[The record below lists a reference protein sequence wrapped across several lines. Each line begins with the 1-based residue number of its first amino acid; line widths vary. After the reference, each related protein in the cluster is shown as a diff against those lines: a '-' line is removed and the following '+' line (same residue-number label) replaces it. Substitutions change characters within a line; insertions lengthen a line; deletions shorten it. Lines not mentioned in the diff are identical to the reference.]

1 MDKERHSMGISLLR
15 SMSKRRRRKVERKIF
30 KNWHG
35 EALLK
40 ESFKAFPISNGMK
53 LQLEKFGKTLIS
65 RELGSEAFKA
75 FQSTLRELSPGEEL
89 EIDFSGVLTLSPS
102 WADEFLSPLLDQLG
116 ERLVL
121 LPSDNLS
128 VQATVK
134 ILQEANRKKF
144 KFG

>member
-1 MDKERHSMGISLLR
+1 
-15 SMSKRRRRKVERKIF
+15 
-30 KNWHG
+30 
-35 EALLK
+35 
-40 ESFKAFPISNGMK
+40 MK

-75 FQSTLRELSPGEEL
+75 FQSTLRELPKAEQL

-102 WADEFLSPLLDQLG
+102 WADEFLSPLLNLIG

-128 VQATVK
+128 VQATLN
-134 ILQEANRKKF
+134 ILQEANGKSF
-144 KFG
+144 

>member
-1 MDKERHSMGISLLR
+1 
-15 SMSKRRRRKVERKIF
+15 
-30 KNWHG
+30 
-35 EALLK
+35 
-40 ESFKAFPISNGMK
+40 MK
-53 LQLEKFGKTLIS
+53 LQLGKFGETLIS

-75 FQSTLRELSPGEEL
+75 FQPTLRELSPSEEL

-128 VQATVK
+128 VQATLK
-134 ILQEANRKKF
+134 ILQEANQKKF
-144 KFG
+144 RFG